1 MVATPPSASPLPGGV
16 RRAAI
21 LLVLL
26 GDEIASQIYRNLPD
40 KEVEQLTQEITEL
53 EYIDPRTA
61 VLVLEEYY
69 RLTLTQDYLAQGGVD
84 YAQKLL
90 TKAFGEDGARQLMKQ
105 VSHAA
110 QASASQLDSLQKS
123 DPQQLAKFLE
133 SEHPQTIALILAH
146 MDAKQASAL
155 LMRFPETLRAEAIK
169 RLAQLRQFSPEI
181 AQKISMALHKR
192 LEALGEQHRR
202 AYAGFQGVA
211 DLLNRLDPASSKTIL
226 DTIEKEDAKL
236 ALNIRNLMFTFQD
249 LLGVPE
255 TGIREIL
262 SQLDKKTLATALR
275 GASEDLKNFIFK
287 SMSSRA
293 VEMLKEDMEILGPVR
308 QRDILKAQR
317 EAVAIARKLEA
328 EGKISLGMET
338 EDEYVT

>member
-1 MVATPPSASPLPGGV
+1 MTAPVPGSAGGM
-16 RRAAI
+16 RKAAI

-26 GDEIASQIYRNLPD
+26 GDEISSQIFRNLPD
-40 KEVEQLTQEITEL
+40 KEVETLTREITEL
-53 EYIDPRTA
+53 EYIDPQTA
-61 VLVLEEYY
+61 LGVLEEYY
-69 RLTLTQDYLAQGGVD
+69 RLILTQDYLAQGGAD

-90 TKAFGEDGARQLMKQ
+90 TKAFGDEGARQLMKQ

-155 LMRFPETLRAEAIK
+155 LMRLPEALRADAIK
-169 RLAQLRQFSPEI
+169 RLALLRQFSPEI
-181 AQKISMALHKR
+181 AQKISMALHRR
-192 LEALGEQHRR
+192 LEALGEQSRR

-211 DLLNRLDPASSKTIL
+211 DLLNRLDPSSSKTIL
-226 DTIEKEDAKL
+226 DTIEKDDAKL

-255 TGIREIL
+255 AGIREIL
-262 SQLDKKTLATALR
+262 SQLDKKTLALALR
-275 GASEDLKNFIFK
+275 GASEELKNFIFK

-293 VEMLKEDMEILGPVR
+293 VEMLKEDMDVLGPVR
-308 QRDILKAQR
+308 SREILKAQR
-317 EAVAIARKLEA
+317 EAVTIARKLEA